1 MVLKVLSEAKDSDGR
16 VWYKVKIEKIGKEG
30 FVASW
35 VVEVRTIEEKPV
47 ENKEV
52 IITPP
57 TNIRTGPGLN
67 YDILTTITE
76 RMVLKVLSEA
86 KDSDGRVWY
95 KVKIEKIGKEGFVAS
110 WVVEV
115 QKKEETKKEN
125 SGVIKEY
132 TNLRTGPSISYE
144 VIRSLEPDTKILIS
158 GMALNSSNEVWY
170 FAKIDNSA
178 GWVFSERVNLIYIE
192 KVVDTKL
199 INTKYKLLTDKY
211 LYEGPS
217 EEMKSS
223 EIISSGKEVQIVGI
237 SLIFP
242 DIYFYEIV
250 YDGKLY
256 WIKSSD
262 ESPKENQ
269 EEIQINEINFIEQS
283 GNIVITIL
291 GNKEIKDYSDS
302 VLSNPIRVVVDIQ
315 NAIILSGSISK
326 DIERFGVL
334 RVRASQF
341 SSNPKITRVVID
353 LAKDIKYNIKKI
365 TNGLQI
371 VLLTQGTTSLYNVY
385 LSDEYIYLF
394 PSPIE
399 KSGTLYIPLKSFLS
413 SIGISS
419 EYDENSKIFS
429 FFYKGLRVEIS
440 DFKKVT
446 RGNKVREFS
455 IGASIIGDTY
465 FVPIDF
471 LPFMIDTGIFY
482 DKDNKNL
489 YLDPY
494 IYGIELNKE
503 SLNKVIYAISTSFL
517 PKYTHSI
524 SGETLTLSITALPH
538 PDSDLKNYEFVENVE
553 IRERNKNNSPI
564 TKIVLKLESGYKNI
578 QVNSTKTPPSI
589 KITLSKDLA
598 KGLNGKLIVL
608 DPGHGAYTGGIY
620 YDVGAVGPSGAYES
634 KIVLDIALRVKELL
648 EKSGA
653 VVLMTRTEENN
664 KNSPNLDQ
672 RVQIANSSGGDL
684 FLSIHLNASTS
695 SSACGTETYYFHPF
709 SLKFAEIIHKKI
721 VNALNTVD
729 RGVRNKGFAVVK
741 DINTMPSVLIEPLYI
756 SNPNEEKMI
765 LNENIRQKLAE
776 AIFEAI
782 SEYFNQ

>member
-1 MVLKVLSEAKDSDGR
+1 MKGKLNMVIKKLLLFIIIFSLILPIS
-16 VWYKVKIEKIGKEG
+16 
-30 FVASW
+30 FVISQ
-35 VVEVRTIEEKPV
+35 I
-47 ENKEV
+47 KEV

-86 KDSDGRVWY
+86 KDGDGRVWY
-95 KVKIEKIGKEGFVAS
+95 KVKIEKLGKEGFVAS

-199 INTKYKLLTDKY
+199 INTKYKLLTDKF

-217 EEMKSS
+217 EEMKTG
-223 EIISSGKEVQIVGI
+223 EIISSGKETQIVGI

-250 YDGKLY
+250 FNGKLF
-256 WIKSSD
+256 WIKSS
-262 ESPKENQ
+262 EEVPKQTQGEV
-269 EEIQINEINFIEQS
+269 QINDINFVEQN
-283 GNIVITIL
+283 GNIIINIL
-291 GNKEIKDYSDS
+291 GNGEIKNYSDS
-302 VLSNPIRVVVDIQ
+302 VLSNPIRIVVDIQ
-315 NAIILSGSISK
+315 NTIILSGSITK
-326 DIERFGVL
+326 EIQKYGIL

-341 SSNPKITRVVID
+341 SSNPKITRIVVD
-353 LAKDIKYNIKKI
+353 LSRDIKYNIKKI
-365 TNGLQI
+365 TNGIQI
-371 VLLTQGTTSLYNVY
+371 AILSQGNASLYNVY
-385 LSDEYIYLF
+385 LSDDYVYLF
-394 PSPIE
+394 PSPVE
-399 KSGTLYIPLKSFLS
+399 KSGTLFIPLKSFLS

-419 EYDENSKIFS
+419 EYDDNSKTFS
-429 FFYKGLRVEIS
+429 FFYKGLKVDIL
-440 DFKKVT
+440 DFKKVQ
-446 RGNKVREFS
+446 RGNKTREFS
-455 IGASIIGDTY
+455 ITAAIIGDTF

-471 LPFMIDTGIFY
+471 LPFMIDTGVFY

-494 IYGIELNKE
+494 IYGIDINKE
-503 SLNKVIYAISTSFL
+503 SLDKVIYTINLSFIS
-517 PKYTHSI
+517 KYTYSI
-524 SGETLTLSITALPH
+524 SGNNLTLSINALPY
-538 PDSDLKNYEFVENVE
+538 PEVDFKTYDFVSNIETK
-553 IRERNKNNSPI
+553 ERSTSISPI

-578 QVNSTKTPPSI
+578 QITSTKAPPSI
-589 KITLSKDLA
+589 KISLSRDVS
-598 KGLNGKLIVL
+598 KGLSGKLVIL
-608 DPGHGAYTGGIY
+608 DPGHGAYTGGVY

-634 KIVLDIALRVKELL
+634 KIVLDIALRIKELL

-653 VVLMTRTEENN
+653 IVLMTRTEENN
-664 KNSPNLDQ
+664 KSTPNLDQ

-695 SSACGTETYYFHPF
+695 SSTSGTETYYFHPF
-709 SLKFAEIIHKKI
+709 SLKFAELVHKKI
-721 VNALNTVD
+721 INALNTID

-741 DINTMPSVLIEPLYI
+741 DINTMPSVLIEPVYI
-756 SNPNEEKMI
+756 SNPNEEKII
-765 LNENIRQKLAE
+765 LNENMRQKLAE